1 MGFVNIKIKEEFAA
15 DLINS
20 LYGDLEDAAKEIVE
34 KNAVI
39 ERLETKLENDS
50 PTVRVTEKNIEL
62 LANNELLI
70 KELEE
75 KDLMIEKLGKYHLEL
90 EMKHSEFIEN
100 LNKTFEERLENE
112 ADRLLRDI
120 RELNELVRLLELKN
134 AELKKQGA
142 KVVSDDK
149 LEAERDKLVKLV
161 TQLQEEN
168 AELKMIMKMAGDKP
182 GKGRPKKA

>member
-34 KNAVI
+34 KDAEI
-39 ERLETKLENDS
+39 ERLKTELKVDTKG
-50 PTVRVTEKNIEL
+50 
-62 LANNELLI
+62 LALDLMDDRNSLV

-112 ADRLLRDI
+112 VDRLLRDI

-149 LEAERDKLVKLV
+149 FEAERDKLVKLV
-161 TQLQEEN
+161 TQLQDEN
-168 AELKMIMKMAGDKP
+168 AELKMVMKMAGDKP
-182 GKGRPKKA
+182 GRGRPKKA